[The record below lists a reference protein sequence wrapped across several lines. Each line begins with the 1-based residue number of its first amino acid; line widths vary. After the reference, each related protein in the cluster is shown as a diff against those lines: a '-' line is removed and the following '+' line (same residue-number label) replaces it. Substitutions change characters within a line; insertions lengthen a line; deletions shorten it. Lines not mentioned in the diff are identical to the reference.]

1 MFEDSHNTDFDLL
14 MKSILES
21 GQEEVPE
28 RVWGGISEELDNL
41 ARRKKAALWWR
52 RAAIGSA
59 AAAVVAVGMFLGF
72 NGPQTHQDDS
82 TMIAVIP
89 PVRES
94 DGNVT
99 LANAEEQPAE
109 QMEVRSCFVPRSAA
123 EFETA
128 IDEVAADAGQ
138 AQPVHDKSEQDR
150 SEQDKPENQ
159 GPSEMKKAD
168 EGRGRNQE
176 ASKGQST
183 QGSLKLEDNWKETPE
198 DGDFKA
204 DNSRA
209 SVVISGITGTNST
222 RSKARHNLMKRPTV
236 PSTKPRTG
244 ITETSTNTTYG
255 IPVSFGAGVKVD
267 ITERWAVGAGLNYT
281 LLTRKFYGTYTKAT
295 EDGIIE
301 ISQSS
306 DIRNAQH
313 YIGIPVNAYF
323 NILNNRHVNFY
334 AYAGG
339 TAEKCISDRY
349 EVLNVNGSPIIH
361 KEKAK
366 GIQLS
371 ANVGIGVEFMIGKY
385 VGLYVDPSL
394 RYYFDN
400 GQPKSIRT
408 AQPLMLG
415 FEMGIRARL

>member
-21 GQEEVPE
+21 GQEDVPE
-28 RVWGGISEELDNL
+28 RVWEGISEELDSL

-72 NGPQTHQDDS
+72 NGTHMQQDDS
-82 TMIAVIP
+82 NMIAVVP
-89 PVRES
+89 PVQES
-94 DGNVT
+94 DGNMT
-99 LANAEEQPAE
+99 LANAEELPAE
-109 QMEVRSCFVPRSAA
+109 HMEVRSSFVPRSAA

-128 IDEVAADAGQ
+128 IDEAAADAVQ
-138 AQPVHDKSEQDR
+138 EKQ
-150 SEQDKPENQ
+150 EQDKPKQDNTEKP
-159 GPSEMKKAD
+159 GPAEMKKAD

-176 ASKGQST
+176 TAKDQSP
-183 QGSLKLEDNWKETPE
+183 QGRMTLEDNWKETPE

-295 EDGIIE
+295 DDGIIE

-306 DIRNAQH
+306 DIRNVQH
-313 YIGIPVNAYF
+313 YVGIPINAYF

-366 GIQLS
+366 GVQLS
-371 ANVGIGVEFMIGKY
+371 ANVGIGVEFMLGKY